1 MLLIIKTDVTHEPVT
16 LDGFQAVLKPGEWGY
31 KLSALVQEDLI
42 STLEEERESALEW
55 ARSKAKNPKRV
66 TVKPEPWE
74 ELDNQK
80 GTYHLRFSWRDGDK
94 IIPVVVDTEGTQIK
108 DTDTPVYSGSKVKLA
123 FFQKPYVLPSG
134 DIGTSLKLKAVQ
146 VVSLNSGAGVV
157 DNGDMTAEDASEL
170 FGKSSGFKVEDPNV
184 DAAPCSVEED
194 DF

>member
-1 MLLIIKTDVTHEPVT
+1 MNTHVTQEPVT

-31 KLSALVQEDLI
+31 KLSALVQDDLI

-80 GTYHLRFSWRDGDK
+80 GTYHIRFSWRDGDK
-94 IIPVVVDTEGTQIK
+94 IIPVVVDTEGTQIQDK
-108 DTDTPVYSGSKVKLA
+108 DTPVYSGSKVKLA

-170 FGKSSGFKVEDPNV
+170 FGKSTGFKVEDPNV
-184 DAAPCSVEED
+184 VADATPSSVEED

>member
-1 MLLIIKTDVTHEPVT
+1 MNTHVTTEPVT
-16 LDGFQAVLKPGEWGY
+16 LDGFQAVLKRGEWGY
-31 KLSALVQEDLI
+31 KLSALVQEELI

-170 FGKSSGFKVEDPNV
+170 FGKSSGFKGEDPNV

>member
-1 MLLIIKTDVTHEPVT
+1 MNTHVTQEPVT

-42 STLEEERESALEW
+42 STLEEERQSALEW
-55 ARSKAKNPKRV
+55 ARSKAQNPKRV

-170 FGKSSGFKVEDPNV
+170 FGKSNGFKVEDPNV

>member
-1 MLLIIKTDVTHEPVT
+1 MANTYVTPDPVT
-16 LDGFQAVLKPGEWGY
+16 LDGFQAILKPGEWGY
-31 KLSALVQEDLI
+31 KLSALVDESLI
-42 STLEEERESALEW
+42 SKLEEERLSALEW
-55 ARSKAKNPKRV
+55 AKSKAKNPKRV
-66 TVKPEPWE
+66 TIKPEPWE
-74 ELDNQK
+74 EIDNQK
-80 GTYHLRFSWRDGDK
+80 GAYHLRFSWRDGDK

>member
-1 MLLIIKTDVTHEPVT
+1 MATTYVTPDPVT
-16 LDGFQAVLKPGEWGY
+16 LDGFQAILKPGEWGY
-31 KLSALVQEDLI
+31 KLSALVDESLI
-42 STLEEERESALEW
+42 SKLEEERLSALEW
-55 ARSKAKNPKRV
+55 AKSKAKNPKRV
-66 TVKPEPWE
+66 TIKPEPWE
-74 ELDNQK
+74 EIDNQK
-80 GTYHLRFSWRDGDK
+80 GAYHLRFSWRDGDK

-146 VVSLNSGAGVV
+146 IVSLNSGAGVV
-157 DNGDMTAEDASEL
+157 DTGDMSADQASEL
-170 FGKSSGFKVEDPNV
+170 FGKTTGFKVEEPNI

>member
-1 MLLIIKTDVTHEPVT
+1 MNTHVTQEPVT

-94 IIPVVVDTEGTQIK
+94 IVPVVVDTEGTQIK

-170 FGKSSGFKVEDPNV
+170 FGKSNGFKVEDPNV
-184 DAAPCSVEED
+184 NAAPCSVEED

>member
-1 MLLIIKTDVTHEPVT
+1 MNTHVTTEPVT

-31 KLSALVQEDLI
+31 KLSALVQEEQI
-42 STLEEERESALEW
+42 STLEEERESPLEW

-94 IIPVVVDTEGTQIK
+94 MVPVVVDTEGTQIK

>member
-1 MLLIIKTDVTHEPVT
+1 MNTHVTQEPVT

-42 STLEEERESALEW
+42 STLGAARESALEW
-55 ARSKAKNPKRV
+55 ARSKAKNPNRV

-94 IIPVVVDTEGTQIK
+94 IVPVVVDTEGTQIK

-170 FGKSSGFKVEDPNV
+170 FGKSNGFKVEDPNV

>member
-1 MLLIIKTDVTHEPVT
+1 MANTYVTPEPVT
-16 LDGFQAVLKPGEWGY
+16 LDGFQAILKPGEWGY
-31 KLSALVQEDLI
+31 KLSALVDESLV
-42 STLEEERESALEW
+42 SKLEEERLLALEW
-55 ARSKAKNPKRV
+55 AKSKAKNPKRV
-66 TVKPEPWE
+66 TIKPEPWE
-74 ELDNQK
+74 EIDNQK
-80 GTYHLRFSWRDGDK
+80 GAYHIRFSWRDGDK

-108 DTDTPVYSGSKVKLA
+108 DIDTPVYSGSKVKLA

-170 FGKSSGFKVEDPNV
+170 FGKSNGFKVEDPNV

>member
-1 MLLIIKTDVTHEPVT
+1 MNTHVTQEPVT

-55 ARSKAKNPKRV
+55 ARSKAKNPRRV

-74 ELDNQK
+74 ELQTQK
-80 GTYHLRFSWRDGDK
+80 GTYQLRFTWKDGDK
-94 IIPVVVDTEGTQIK
+94 FFPVVVDTEGTKIE
-108 DTDTPVYSGSKVKLA
+108 DIETPVYSGSKVKLA

-170 FGKSSGFKVEDPNV
+170 FGKSNGFKVEDPNV
-184 DAAPCSVEED
+184 DADPCSVEED

>member
-1 MLLIIKTDVTHEPVT
+1 MNTHVTQEPVT

-31 KLSALVQEDLI
+31 KLSALVQEELI

-170 FGKSSGFKVEDPNV
+170 FGKSNGFKVEDPNV

>member
-1 MLLIIKTDVTHEPVT
+1 MNTHVTQEPVT

-170 FGKSSGFKVEDPNV
+170 FGKSNGFKVEDPNV
-184 DAAPCSVEED
+184 DAAPSSFEDPLD

>member
-1 MLLIIKTDVTHEPVT
+1 MNTHVTQEPVT

-94 IIPVVVDTEGTQIK
+94 IVPVVVDTEGTQIK

-157 DNGDMTAEDASEL
+157 DNGDMTAEDAAEL
-170 FGKSSGFKVEDPNV
+170 FGSTKGFKVEDPAV

>member
-1 MLLIIKTDVTHEPVT
+1 MNTHVTQEPVT

-157 DNGDMTAEDASEL
+157 DNGDMTPEDASEL

>member
-1 MLLIIKTDVTHEPVT
+1 MNTHVTQEPVT

-170 FGKSSGFKVEDPNV
+170 FGKSNGFKVEDPNV
-184 DAAPCSVEED
+184 NAATCSVEED